1 MTADSV
7 RRVPGAPID
16 SEAGNSFVSNYPP
29 YSCWTADRI
38 DAALGAFAEPADAAT
53 PLGLYVHVP
62 FCRKRCRF
70 CYFKVST
77 DQNAAVVER
86 YVEALVNEAA
96 LVAAQPFARGR
107 PLEYV
112 YFGGGT
118 PSYLSTQ
125 QLARL
130 VEGLRT
136 ALPWSGAKE
145 ISFECEPG
153 TLTERKVHAIRELGV
168 TRLCLGV
175 ESFDDHILEV
185 NGRAHLS
192 KQAFAAFGWARAA
205 GLPQINVDLIA
216 GMLDETERE
225 WNANIDHTLELAPDS
240 VTIYPMEVPLNTI
253 LYRDLNGS
261 EPLGARMPDWDTKR
275 RWQKHAFARL
285 EAAGYT
291 LTSAYTAV
299 KDPRV
304 TRFVYRDALWHGA
317 DMIGLGV
324 ASFGHVD
331 HAHYQ
336 NVKDL
341 EAYVATVE
349 SGRLPLARAL
359 AISHEESLVREMILQ
374 MKLGRL
380 DAGYFRRKFD
390 VDILTRFAEPFAAFR
405 DERFLTIDGDTITL
419 ERDALLQVDAML
431 RAFYLPEHRTARYT

>member
-1 MTADSV
+1 MTAAEV
-7 RRVPGAPID
+7 RRVPGAPIGHD
-16 SEAGNSFVSNYPP
+16 AGNCFVSNYPP

-38 DAALGAFAEPADAAT
+38 DAALTAFAQPASPGT

-77 DQNAAVVER
+77 DQNAAAVER
-86 YVEALVNEAA
+86 YVEALVSEAA

-118 PSYLSTQ
+118 PSYLSSQ
-125 QLARL
+125 QLTRL
-130 VEGLRT
+130 VNGLKA
-136 ALPWSGAKE
+136 ALPWDGAKE
-145 ISFECEPG
+145 VSFECEPG
-153 TLTERKVHAIRELGV
+153 TLTERKVQAIRDLGV

-175 ESFDDHILEV
+175 ESFDDHVLEV

-205 GLPQINVDLIA
+205 GLPQVNIDLIA
-216 GMLDETERE
+216 GLLDETERE
-225 WNANIDHTLELAPDS
+225 WNVSVDRTLELAPDS
-240 VTIYPMEVPLNTI
+240 VTIYQMEVPLNTI
-253 LYRDLNGS
+253 LYRDSSADENL
-261 EPLGARMPDWDTKR
+261 LARMADWDTKR
-275 RWQKHAFARL
+275 RWVKDAFARL

-299 KDPRV
+299 KDPRI

-324 ASFGHVD
+324 ASFGHVG

-341 EAYVATVE
+341 EGYAATVE

-374 MKLGRL
+374 MKLGHL
-380 DAGYFRRKFD
+380 DAAYFRRKFD
-390 VDILTRFAEPFAAFR
+390 VDIFARFAEPFRAFR
-405 DERFLTIDGDTITL
+405 DAHFLAIDDDTLTL
-419 ERDALLQVDAML
+419 DRDALLQVDAML
-431 RAFYLPEHRTARYT
+431 RAFYLPEHQGARYT